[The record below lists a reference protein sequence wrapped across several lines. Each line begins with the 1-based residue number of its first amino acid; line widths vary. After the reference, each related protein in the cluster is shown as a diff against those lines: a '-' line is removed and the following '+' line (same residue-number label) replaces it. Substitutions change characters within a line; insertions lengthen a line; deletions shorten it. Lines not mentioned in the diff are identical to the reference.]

1 MARPCWIHT
10 SFLTPSRN
18 TAPYG
23 PKTTTVNCRRSRA
36 TQLPSRAELGLQPSL
51 GVVTAHTGT
60 DSSTRSW
67 GSVSARSPAWGSPG
81 DQRTL
86 RQRLGLVQRRGPDR
100 AQLPHHRH
108 LVHRHQP
115 GRQLQRPV
123 RMSGRITG
131 RRRVDR
137 GHRLRV
143 LRAVGTGDVRVRG
156 GRPALR
162 RPGEDVAAPRGAV
175 RLLQHADHVGIAI
188 DGTIGQLRIRV
199 DRTAPRSGDQFG
211 VDLRRRERLLPKPA
225 PRKFGSTS
233 SRQKSCSNSILDGSS
248 ATCSSLRNSTG
259 TNYGIRETRRPQ
271 GARSRSFS
279 PLTAVSV
286 LLDLGAGRGQSP
298 HHMYDAITYYDT

>member
-23 PKTTTVNCRRSRA
+23 PETTTVNCRRSRA
-36 TQLPSRAELGLQPSL
+36 TQLPSRAELRLQPSL
-51 GVVTAHTGT
+51 GIVTAH
-60 DSSTRSW
+60 
-67 GSVSARSPAWGSPG
+67 PG
-81 DQRTL
+81 ADRQPGAGRPSRRGHRREAGPVGQRTL

-115 GRQLQRPV
+115 GGQLHRPV
-123 RMSGRITG
+123 RISGRITG

-143 LRAVGTGDVRVRG
+143 LRAVGMGDVRVRG
-156 GRPALR
+156 GRPSAATAGRTR
-162 RPGEDVAAPRGAV
+162 RGAPGRGAV
-175 RLLQHADHVGIAI
+175 APARRPRRHRDRRH
-188 DGTIGQLRIRV
+188 TIGQLRIRV

-211 VDLRRRERLLPKPA
+211 VDLRRRERLLPQPA

-233 SRQKSCSNSILDGSS
+233 SRQKSCSSSILDGSS
-248 ATCSSLRNSTG
+248 ANLPSAATCSSLRNSTG
-259 TNYGIRETRRPQ
+259 TN
-271 GARSRSFS
+271 
-279 PLTAVSV
+279 
-286 LLDLGAGRGQSP
+286 
-298 HHMYDAITYYDT
+298 